1 MPTNGDGSSG
11 GIGWELGDGE
21 SVLWFDEHHG
31 LFDFIWAELKVLCLV
46 AGKEQKYKNKIKEE
60 IDDFFF
66 QNSFSLY
73 FSFNQKIK
81 RISISNMAFF
91 FSFKMLI

>member
-1 MPTNGDGSSG
+1 MPTDGDGSSG

-73 FSFNQKIK
+73 FYFN
-81 RISISNMAFF
+81 
-91 FSFKMLI
+91 

>member
-1 MPTNGDGSSG
+1 MPTDGDGSSG

-21 SVLWFDEHHG
+21 SVLGFDKHHG

-46 AGKEQKYKNKIKEE
+46 ARKEQKYKNKIKEE

-73 FSFNQKIK
+73 FSFN
-81 RISISNMAFF
+81 
-91 FSFKMLI
+91 

>member
-1 MPTNGDGSSG
+1 MPTDGDGSSG

-21 SVLWFDEHHG
+21 SVLGFDEHHG

-46 AGKEQKYKNKIKEE
+46 ARKEQKYKNKIKEE

-73 FSFNQKIK
+73 FSFN
-81 RISISNMAFF
+81 
-91 FSFKMLI
+91 